1 MYELIK
7 HTAIVWGRRMGGDK
21 RGVTALEYGLIA
33 SAIALAIIGAV
44 QGLGTNLSGLFTNIS
59 ANINK

>member
-44 QGLGTNLSGLFTNIS
+44 GTLGSNISNVFTNLATNIH
-59 ANINK
+59 